1 MNGSVTGVERH
12 RLDRMTAEQARLTPG
27 TPIDELRHGLQSHY
41 PGLPEDAEVDVV
53 AFDLT
58 PPINA

>member
-1 MNGSVTGVERH
+1 
-12 RLDRMTAEQARLTPG
+12 MTAEQARLTPG